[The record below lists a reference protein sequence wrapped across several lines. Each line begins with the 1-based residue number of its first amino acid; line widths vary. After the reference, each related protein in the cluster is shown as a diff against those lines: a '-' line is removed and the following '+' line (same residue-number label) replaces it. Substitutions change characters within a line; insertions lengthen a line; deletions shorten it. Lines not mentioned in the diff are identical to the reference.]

1 MISGLAS
8 LVFIPLLAVSMVH
21 MAWAFG
27 ATYPVKDEKML
38 ARTVA
43 GFKDIEKM
51 PPRLA
56 SFAVSLLALGAGI
69 WGLALTDPSTSIILT
84 AGGILLALAF
94 LGRGIIGYTRRW
106 RELTPE
112 EPFATLDK
120 KIYSPLCLFL
130 GAGFLTLSALRIF

>member
-1 MISGLAS
+1 MLSGLAS
-8 LVFIPLLAVSMVH
+8 LIFIPLLAISIVH

-56 SFAVSLLALGAGI
+56 SFAVSLLSFAAGI
-69 WGLALTDPSTSIILT
+69 WALALTDPSPSPLLT

-94 LGRGIIGYTRRW
+94 LGRGIIGYSKRW

-112 EPFATLDK
+112 EPFASLDK
-120 KIYSPLCLFL
+120 KIYSPLFIFI
-130 GAGFLTLSALRIF
+130 GTGFLTLSALRIF

>member
-1 MISGLAS
+1 MLAGIAS
-8 LVFIPLLAVSMVH
+8 LVFIPLLAISMVH

-43 GFKDIEKM
+43 GFKGIEKM
-51 PPRLA
+51 PPRPA
-56 SFAVSLLALGAGI
+56 SFAVSLLSFAAGV
-69 WGLALTDPSTSIILT
+69 WALALTDPSSSLLLT
-84 AGGILLALAF
+84 TGGILLTLVF
-94 LGRGIIGYTRRW
+94 LGRGIFGYTRRW

-120 KIYSPLCLFL
+120 KIYSPLFIFI
-130 GAGFLTLSALRIF
+130 GTGFFILSILRIF

>member
-1 MISGLAS
+1 MLAGLAS
-8 LVFIPLLAVSMVH
+8 LIFIPLLAISIVH

-43 GFKDIEKM
+43 GFKNIEKM

-56 SFAVSLLALGAGI
+56 SFAVSLLAFGAGI
-69 WGLALTDPSTSIILT
+69 WALALTDPNPSLLLT
-84 AGGILLALAF
+84 AGGVLLTLVF
-94 LGRGIIGYTRRW
+94 LVRGIIGYSKFW

-112 EPFATLDK
+112 EPFTSLDK
-120 KIYSPLCLFL
+120 KIYSPLFIFI
-130 GAGFLTLSALRIF
+130 GTGFLTLSALRIF